1 MPKIAKK
8 TFYEQNDGQL
18 GTKPPA
24 HLSKLAGETWRKI
37 VPFLIDTGRVERIDT
52 SLVEMYCAQYDIYRQ
67 AYADVRE
74 HGVQTPIYKTVQN
87 QMGEKIGTD
96 FVGFK
101 KNPAVATMKD
111 ATNQL
116 TSIGVQLGLSPKGRA
131 QLMSIAAP
139 EKEESMTDALKNSGL
154 I

>member
-1 MPKIAKK
+1 MAKM
-8 TFYEQNDGQL
+8 TFYQQNDGQL
-18 GTKPPA
+18 GAKPPP

-87 QMGEKIGTD
+87 QMGDKIGTD

-116 TSIGVQLGLSPKGRA
+116 TSIGVQLGLSPKGR
-131 QLMSIAAP
+131 QELMQIVSH
-139 EKEESMTDALKNSGL
+139 EKKDDTISAMKKFFS
-154 I
+154 

>member
-1 MPKIAKK
+1 MAQR
-8 TFYEQNDGQL
+8 TFYKQNDGQL
-18 GTKPPA
+18 GAKPPV

-87 QMGEKIGTD
+87 QMGDKIGTD

-139 EKEESMTDALKNSGL
+139 EKEESVADALKSSGL

>member
-1 MPKIAKK
+1 MAKR

-18 GTKPPA
+18 GAKPPA

-52 SLVEMYCAQYDIYRQ
+52 SLVEMYCAQYDVYRQ

-74 HGVQTPIYKTVQN
+74 HGVQSPIYKTVQN

-116 TSIGVQLGLSPKGRA
+116 TSIGMQLGLSPKGR
-131 QLMSIAAP
+131 QELMQIASH
-139 EKEESMTDALKNSGL
+139 EKKDDTISAMKKFFG
-154 I
+154 